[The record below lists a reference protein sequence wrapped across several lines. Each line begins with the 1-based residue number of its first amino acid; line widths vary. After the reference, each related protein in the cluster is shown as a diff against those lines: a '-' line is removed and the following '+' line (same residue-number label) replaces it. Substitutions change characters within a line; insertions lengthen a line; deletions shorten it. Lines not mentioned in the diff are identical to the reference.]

1 MIILGVDPGTAR
13 IGYAL
18 LNKKENTGVDLITY
32 GCLELPNKNQV
43 ERLAEISRLISD
55 LIARYKPKVLAIE
68 KLFFT
73 KNAKTAFSVSEARGV
88 IINCASSLNLDV
100 LEFTPLEVKVATTSY
115 GKAEKKQVQKMV
127 CLLLN
132 LEKIPQ
138 PDDAADAIAIGLTA
152 CYTNPKLS
160 AKGGSAIGGKI

>member
-1 MIILGVDPGTAR
+1 MIILGIDPGTTR

-18 LNKKENTGVDLITY
+18 LDKKENTGVDLITY
-32 GCLELPNKNQV
+32 GCLELKNRSQI
-43 ERLAEISRLISD
+43 ERLKKISELISE
-55 LIARYKPKVLAIE
+55 LISKYNPKTLAIE

-88 IINCASSLNLDV
+88 IINSATSLNLEV
-100 LEFTPLEVKVATTSY
+100 LEFTPLEVKVAVT
-115 GKAEKKQVQKMV
+115 GFGRAEKKQIQKMV
-127 CLLLN
+127 CRMLN

-152 CYTNPKLS
+152 CYTNQKLS
-160 AKGGSAIGGKI
+160 

>member
-1 MIILGVDPGTAR
+1 MIILGIDPGTAR

-18 LNKKENTGVDLITY
+18 LNKKENAEVDLITY
-32 GCLELPNKNQV
+32 GCLELQNKKQA

-55 LIARYKPKVLAIE
+55 LIAQHHPVVLAIE
-68 KLFFT
+68 QLFFT
-73 KNAKTAFSVSEARGV
+73 KNAKTALSVAEARGV
-88 IINCASSLNLDV
+88 IINAANSLNLEI
-100 LEFTPLEVKVATTSY
+100 LEFTPLEVKVAVTGY

-138 PDDAADAIAIGLTA
+138 PDDASDAIAIGLTA
-152 CYTNPKLS
+152 CYTNQKL
-160 AKGGSAIGGKI
+160 KI